1 MTPLRAGAASIPLAP
16 PLDIPMAGFVRQAR
30 DAEGYGRFALETG
43 AIALE
48 RDGTR
53 VVLCGADFVGIGEPE
68 ISRLLARVSAA
79 AGVPPEGVLLNWNHT
94 HLAPI
99 GGDWGGETAGP
110 HDPERDRRIRAY
122 ADVLQEHIVSVCRL
136 AFERMEPV
144 RPVWGIGRAELA
156 VNRRERAPHGETI
169 LGWNPE
175 NLIDE
180 QVTALQLRRADESA
194 LATLVAYGCHPV
206 TTGYDMYV
214 YSADY
219 PGAIRD
225 VVRAVTGGECVFFQA
240 AGGNVLPKVAFTDSE
255 DEAAYMGTQIG
266 VEALHAL
273 GGRFATPR
281 RMAWK
286 QEGSVMS
293 ISAYRREPQPVE
305 EPELAATMEH
315 VRFPLLPHP
324 TVDDVR
330 AVREEWEPKVEEAL
344 RDGDFGRAR
353 VAFYH
358 AGWARRIERQ
368 LLDGTA
374 PTYNEGR
381 IHAVRIGD
389 AVIATGPGETFT
401 EIGMAVKER
410 GPGRPTLYCGYTN
423 GLVSYFPTAA
433 EYQYGGYEA
442 DYGCRS
448 VGNPSHVAPEC
459 EQILVETAVRCAE
472 RLFPDAEPWDAEA
485 GWTATGALPEM
496 TTPDPLPHPSQ
507 DLVHA

>member
-1 MTPLRAGAASIPLAP
+1 
-16 PLDIPMAGFVRQAR
+16 MAGFVRQAR

-79 AGVPPEGVLLNWNHT
+79 ASVPPEGVLLNWNHT

-206 TTGYDMYV
+206 TSTRPTTRAPSATSSARSRAANACSSRRPAATSSRRSRSPTARTRPRTWERRSASRRCTR
-214 YSADY
+214 SADGSRRRGGW
-219 PGAIRD
+219 PGSR
-225 VVRAVTGGECVFFQA
+225 R
-240 AGGNVLPKVAFTDSE
+240 
-255 DEAAYMGTQIG
+255 
-266 VEALHAL
+266 
-273 GGRFATPR
+273 GR
-281 RMAWK
+281 
-286 QEGSVMS
+286 
-293 ISAYRREPQPVE
+293 
-305 EPELAATMEH
+305 
-315 VRFPLLPHP
+315 
-324 TVDDVR
+324 
-330 AVREEWEPKVEEAL
+330 
-344 RDGDFGRAR
+344 
-353 VAFYH
+353 
-358 AGWARRIERQ
+358 
-368 LLDGTA
+368 
-374 PTYNEGR
+374 
-381 IHAVRIGD
+381 
-389 AVIATGPGETFT
+389 
-401 EIGMAVKER
+401 
-410 GPGRPTLYCGYTN
+410 
-423 GLVSYFPTAA
+423 
-433 EYQYGGYEA
+433 
-442 DYGCRS
+442 
-448 VGNPSHVAPEC
+448 
-459 EQILVETAVRCAE
+459 
-472 RLFPDAEPWDAEA
+472 
-485 GWTATGALPEM
+485 
-496 TTPDPLPHPSQ
+496 
-507 DLVHA
+507 